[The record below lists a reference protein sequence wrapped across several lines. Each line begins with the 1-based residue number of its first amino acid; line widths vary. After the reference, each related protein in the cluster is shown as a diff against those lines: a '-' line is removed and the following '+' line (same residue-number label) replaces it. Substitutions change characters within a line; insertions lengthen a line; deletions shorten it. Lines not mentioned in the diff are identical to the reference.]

1 MSRYNGSVHC
11 TQWGRFINTVL
22 NADIIKLD
30 QTGIGCAICIT
41 VVYAGL
47 AYLARPFILMSPLDL
62 HTVHQYFAP

>member
-30 QTGIGCAICIT
+30 QTGISCAICIT
-41 VVYAGL
+41 VVYA
-47 AYLARPFILMSPLDL
+47 
-62 HTVHQYFAP
+62 V